1 MFHVRLQICCSCVTL
16 FSHPLV
22 PSGLTNGLANGVMA
36 QFQEMMRQQLE
47 TLMYTELE
55 KLLDNTTEAEKEVQ
69 ITLTHSLCLQ
79 MTIWL

>member
-1 MFHVRLQICCSCVTL
+1 
-16 FSHPLV
+16 
-22 PSGLTNGLANGVMA
+22 MA

-69 ITLTHSLCLQ
+69 ITLTHSLCLR
-79 MTIWL
+79 MTIWLWFKGMVGSRASTWQTQEWHTRG